1 MKRLKI
7 FTWHVHGTYLYYL
20 SKGDY
25 DIFIPVNA
33 QRTDGYIGHGTTF
46 PFGRNVIELPIAE
59 VQNANFDCIL
69 FQTSKHYL
77 HDQFQVLSAEQRQ
90 LPKIFLEH
98 DPPLPHATDSRHV
111 VNDRRVT
118 LVHVTHYN
126 QLMWDNNGVDT
137 HVIDH
142 GVPDSVVE
150 YSGDHEKGIIVVNNL
165 AHRGRKLGLDIFE
178 QVRKKVPID
187 LIGMNTESLGGLGEV
202 LHPQLPQFLSR
213 YRFFFNPI
221 RYTSLGLAVIEAMM
235 VGVPIVGLA
244 TTEMATVFTDGE
256 NGIVGT
262 SIEHMVDGMQRLLED
277 RNIAADIGARGRDRA
292 RERFNMERFV
302 KEWKHLFTR
311 VCRQSA
317 TTVALN

>member
-33 QRTDGYIGHGTTF
+33 QRTDGYIGRGTTF
-46 PFGRNVIELPIAE
+46 PFGRNVIEVPIAE
-59 VQNANFDCIL
+59 VQNAKFDCIL
-69 FQTSKHYL
+69 FQTAKHYL
-77 HDQFQVLSAEQRQ
+77 HDQFQILSAEQRQ

-118 LVHVTHYN
+118 LVHVTDYN

-137 HVIDH
+137 QVIDH
-142 GVPDSVVE
+142 GVPDSDVE
-150 YSGDHEKGIIVVNNL
+150 YSGEHEKGIIVVNNL

-178 QVRKKVPID
+178 QVRKKVPVD

-262 SIEHMVDGMQRLLED
+262 SVNHLVDGMQRLLED
-277 RNIAADIGARGRDRA
+277 RSIAADIGARGRDRA

-302 KEWKHLFTR
+302 NEWRNLFTR
-311 VCRQSA
+311 VCRQ